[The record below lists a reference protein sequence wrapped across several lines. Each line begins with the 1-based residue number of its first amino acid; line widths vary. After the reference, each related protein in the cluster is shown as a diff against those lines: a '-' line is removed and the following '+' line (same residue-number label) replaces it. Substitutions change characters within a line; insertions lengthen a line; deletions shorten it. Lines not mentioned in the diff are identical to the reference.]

1 MNVAKTNAIHNPNSA
16 LPQMADAAA
25 EAVRQVDRLVLELRA
40 TVENAATE
48 AESFDQTERS
58 VLASVLQIGFQ
69 AMELFVSLQGDG
81 DLGEDVTTREGE
93 TLRRSEEPAPTT
105 LRSIFGTHEFNGF
118 TYSRGRNRAI
128 QLRPVSA
135 RMSLP
140 QKRWSYLLQE
150 FSQML
155 CVDQAYD
162 QAMTNLGGIL
172 GGRFSVDTTQQINS
186 QVGVAAGEFLDDLP
200 DPEPGSE
207 AKLLVASADCKGVPL
222 VKEDVAKAAAFETA
236 KKNPGN
242 RRMATVASVY
252 SVDAHVRTAEEIT
265 AALFREPSDEYPADK
280 PKRPVPK
287 NKNTTAHF
295 PETEDD
301 GIGGSLPISGIHV
314 AMTWIIGQV
323 IARRRRGQV
332 LIALMDGQES
342 LWETMKLHLEFGTRT
357 VPILDILH
365 ALVYVWEAAG
375 LFEKN
380 EADRK
385 AFTRARL
392 LRILRGEVLGVIRGL
407 RQLGTTRKLAGKSLS
422 DLTRIC
428 GYLQKNADRMRYDE
442 YLRRG
447 YPIATGV
454 IEGACRHLVKDRME
468 RSGMRWTL
476 EGARSMLNVRAAFQS
491 QHWREF
497 LNWRME
503 KETATIHQH
512 HDLLRDYTP
521 TNLAC

>member
-1 MNVAKTNAIHNPNSA
+1 
-16 LPQMADAAA
+16 
-25 EAVRQVDRLVLELRA
+25 
-40 TVENAATE
+40 
-48 AESFDQTERS
+48 
-58 VLASVLQIGFQ
+58 
-69 AMELFVSLQGDG
+69 
-81 DLGEDVTTREGE
+81 
-93 TLRRSEEPAPTT
+93 
-105 LRSIFGTHEFNGF
+105 
-118 TYSRGRNRAI
+118 
-128 QLRPVSA
+128 
-135 RMSLP
+135 
-140 QKRWSYLLQE
+140 
-150 FSQML
+150 
-155 CVDQAYD
+155 
-162 QAMTNLGGIL
+162 
-172 GGRFSVDTTQQINS
+172 
-186 QVGVAAGEFLDDLP
+186 
-200 DPEPGSE
+200 
-207 AKLLVASADCKGVPL
+207 
-222 VKEDVAKAAAFETA
+222 
-236 KKNPGN
+236 
-242 RRMATVASVY
+242 
-252 SVDAHVRTAEEIT
+252 
-265 AALFREPSDEYPADK
+265 
-280 PKRPVPK
+280 
-287 NKNTTAHF
+287 
-295 PETEDD
+295 
-301 GIGGSLPISGIHV
+301 
-314 AMTWIIGQV
+314 
-323 IARRRRGQV
+323 
-332 LIALMDGQES
+332 MDGQES